1 MAKDYSKPTF
11 TQRLYGDGSG
21 YLVEVEWPDGFT
33 QHVEDFG
40 SESEALE
47 WIDQKSDDWASKH
60 QRTG

>member
-11 TQRLYGDGSG
+11 TQRGG

-47 WIDQKSDDWASKH
+47 WIDQKSDDWASKN